1 MDEIELR
8 STLEPDDPA
17 ATAALLTGEIDILGR
32 MPWSSNGTFLVRVHA
47 GADELTALYK
57 PERAERPLWD
67 FPAGLWR
74 QGHGGSC
81 G

>member
-32 MPWSSNGTFLVRVHA
+32 MPDRKSVV
-47 GADELTALYK
+47 
-57 PERAERPLWD
+57 
-67 FPAGLWR
+67 
-74 QGHGGSC
+74 
-81 G
+81 